1 MLRSAKL
8 TITLTL
14 PFVVQSTQYS
24 VHGTQYTVHST
35 QCAVHST
42 QCYILFGKYNLLN
55 RVHNAARCLVL
66 QCRGVICRTRC
77 VTILH
82 AASITDR

>member
-14 PFVVQSTQYS
+14 PFVVHSTR
-24 VHGTQYTVHST
+24 YTVHST
-35 QCAVHST
+35 QYDT
-42 QCYILFGKYNLLN
+42 QYTVRGTQHTMYILFGKYNLLN
-55 RVHNAARCLVL
+55 KVHNAARCLVL

-77 VTILH
+77 VTNLH